1 MSRST
6 NIEIEVAGRTI
17 RARLMNPQVVEL
29 VCSHLPLTN
38 FALHPNVSGAGF
50 LLPTMITYTGESYM
64 VDRHP
69 GAVYLYAPGQSIVF
83 TCGDTN
89 ESAPVNKF
97 AEVLEEDMSELLTIG
112 KLVYDHTLATV
123 EHKVIGATARLDGAH
138 DLPSRELPPP
148 DALRVIGRWRK
159 AEALFLAEARR
170 ALSGEPDEISASF
183 SGVIPSGM
191 GTGGNILP
199 VWMHQ
204 WSYLM
209 TDGPNTLYRFV
220 TDTEIPHMTLPIMV
234 DLSRNHLLRPFN
246 HFDFLGD
253 LGLIKFKTWG
263 AIYSAALDDL
273 NSLEEF
279 KRLTIALL
287 TLVNLYHRRVQS
299 RFPFYLGQAF
309 SRGGKDRNTRLDQS
323 LGF

>member
-1 MSRST
+1 
-6 NIEIEVAGRTI
+6 
-17 RARLMNPQVVEL
+17 
-29 VCSHLPLTN
+29 
-38 FALHPNVSGAGF
+38 
-50 LLPTMITYTGESYM
+50 M

-69 GAVYLYAPGQSIVF
+69 GAVYLYASGQSIVF
-83 TCGDTN
+83 TYCDTN

-112 KLVYDHTLATV
+112 KLVYDHALATV

-148 DALRVIGRWRK
+148 DVLRVIGRWRK

-253 LGLIKFKTWG
+253 LGLTKFKTWG

-287 TLVNLYHRRVQS
+287 MLVNLYHRRVQS
-299 RFPFYLGQAF
+299 RFSFYLGQVF
-309 SRGGKDRNTRLDQS
+309 SRGGKDRNTRLDQN